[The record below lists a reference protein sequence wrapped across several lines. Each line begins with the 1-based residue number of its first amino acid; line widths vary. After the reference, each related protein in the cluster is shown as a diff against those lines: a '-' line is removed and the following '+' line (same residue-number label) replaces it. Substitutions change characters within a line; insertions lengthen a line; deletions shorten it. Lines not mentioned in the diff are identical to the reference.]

1 MDFHAKMCQNG
12 AFSRG
17 LKFPGSR
24 GFFPGKREAKI
35 HKFPWNSQEETLVM
49 RGSQFPGRKLSL
61 KLTEVDQTWLNLS
74 WAGCARPEIA
84 ILKLSTRG
92 PSLFSDRNEKMGLDG
107 AMVHLEG

>member
-1 MDFHAKMCQNG
+1 MPVGHPLFL
-12 AFSRG
+12 FSIGERTTYASNVLLHKHIG
-17 LKFPGSR
+17 LSAVRQRALP
-24 GFFPGKREAKI
+24 
-35 HKFPWNSQEETLVM
+35 
-49 RGSQFPGRKLSL
+49 KLSL